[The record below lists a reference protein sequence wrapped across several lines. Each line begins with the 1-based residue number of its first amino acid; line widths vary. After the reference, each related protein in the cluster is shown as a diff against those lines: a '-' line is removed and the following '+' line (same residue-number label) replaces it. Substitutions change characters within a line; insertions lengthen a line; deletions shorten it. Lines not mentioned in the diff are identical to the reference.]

1 MVNNDEADGEDEDDD
16 DELQPLP
23 RLTLDR
29 MRRMTV
35 KAATDHTE
43 VKWLSLSVMRMTM
56 SAIPACSAAVRSA
69 ATASTRKKKTQAYK
83 ANISHIL
90 TYLVK
95 NINRPTDQLASRP
108 TDQLTS
114 RPTDQPTNPHNI
126 SLKRHKAY
134 YT

>member
-1 MVNNDEADGEDEDDD
+1 MKLTVKMKTMMTNCNCYRAC
-16 DELQPLP
+16 
-23 RLTLDR
+23 TLDR

-69 ATASTRKKKTQAYK
+69 ATASARQKKTQAYK

-108 TDQLTS
+108 TDQ
-114 RPTDQPTNPHNI
+114 PTN
-126 SLKRHKAY
+126 
-134 YT
+134 

>member
-23 RLTLDR
+23 R

-69 ATASTRKKKTQAYK
+69 ATASARQKKTQAYK

>member
-1 MVNNDEADGEDEDDD
+1 MGCDEADGEDEDDD

-23 RLTLDR
+23 R

-69 ATASTRKKKTQAYK
+69 ATASARQKKTQAYK

>member
-35 KAATDHTE
+35 KAATDHTIEYSVFDHTE

-56 SAIPACSAAVRSA
+56 SAIPAFSAAVRSA
-69 ATASTRKKKTQAYK
+69 ATASARQKKTQAYK

-108 TDQLTS
+108 TDQ
-114 RPTDQPTNPHNI
+114 PTN
-126 SLKRHKAY
+126 
-134 YT
+134 